1 MHAGRAV
8 KAFFP
13 YAATTAGIT
22 VRVAPRYLDEQSDPQ
37 AGEYAWSY
45 HIRVENGTADDVQLL
60 ARHWVITDGRG
71 RVDEVRGDGVVGEQ
85 PIIPPGGA
93 FDYVSGCPLP
103 TPSGT
108 MAGTYTMAARET
120 LFEVAIP
127 LFSLDLPGARVVN

>member
-1 MHAGRAV
+1 M

-22 VRVAPRYLDEQSDPQ
+22 VRVAPRYLDEQSDPE

-45 HIRVENGTADDVQLL
+45 HVRVENETADDVQLL
-60 ARHWVITDGRG
+60 SRHWIITDGRG
-71 RVDEVRGDGVVGEQ
+71 RVEEIRGDGVVGEQ
-85 PIIPPGGA
+85 PVIAPGGA

-103 TPSGT
+103 TPNGT
-108 MAGTYTMAARET
+108 MAGSYTMAAREQ

-127 LFSLDLPGARVVN
+127 LFSLDQPDAKRVMH

>member
-1 MHAGRAV
+1 M

-22 VRVAPRYLDEQSDPQ
+22 VRVAPRYLEEQSDPD

-45 HIRVENGTADDVQLL
+45 HVRIENGTADDVQLL
-60 ARHWVITDGRG
+60 ARHWIITDANG
-71 RVDEVRGDGVVGEQ
+71 RVQEVRGEGVVGEQ
-85 PIIPPGGA
+85 PIIPPGAA
-93 FDYVSGCPLP
+93 FDYVSGCPLS

-108 MAGTYTMAARET
+108 MLGHYAMAARET

-127 LFSLDLPGARVVN
+127 LFSLDTPDARRVVN